1 MDEDLYSSVE
11 VTYQTCTCSAAAQAR
26 SPVAASERRSMN
38 RRATRDVVDGQ
49 PFFRDQV
56 PTGEVFAHQRDRDR
70 DGDREGGFDRKF

>member
-1 MDEDLYSSVE
+1 MWWMG
-11 VTYQTCTCSAAAQAR
+11 T
-26 SPVAASERRSMN
+26 
-38 RRATRDVVDGQ
+38 ATHFFLTSQ